1 MKLILSQY
9 CTCVT
14 GAVEKTGYHLQR
26 RKNGCFLKRNT
37 ITKHVPPGGHWRAIV
52 QCAQLAK
59 KHVWATDISIDWRE
73 LSMALYSANAFIASE
88 HVRDNANDKHKLTY
102 NADDII
108 NLKQSFDL

>member
-1 MKLILSQY
+1 MRLILSQY
-9 CTCVT
+9 CTSVT

-37 ITKHVPPGGHWRAIV
+37 ITKHVPSDGHWQAVVR
-52 QCAQLAK
+52 CAQLAK

-73 LSMALYSANAFIASE
+73 LSMALYSACAFMASE
-88 HVRDNANDKHKLTY
+88 HVNNNAKEKHKLIY
-102 NADDII
+102 NAEDIL